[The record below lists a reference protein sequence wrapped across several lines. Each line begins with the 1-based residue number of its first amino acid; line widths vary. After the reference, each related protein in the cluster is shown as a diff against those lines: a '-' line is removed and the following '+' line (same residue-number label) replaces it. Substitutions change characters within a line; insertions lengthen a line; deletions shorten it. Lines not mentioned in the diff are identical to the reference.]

1 MTTRPV
7 AAPPRPALGG
17 SFLALIVGAVAIGFA
32 PIFVR
37 LSEVGPVA
45 TAFWRLALALPVLWV
60 LSAANGRSSAT
71 PETAEEVNPA
81 SGWTPT
87 VWAGLFFAAD
97 LAFWHWSIHFTSVA
111 NATLLANF
119 APVFVVL
126 YGWAA
131 LGQRVTGR
139 FVTAMVV
146 ALVGTTLLVGGD
158 FRLQPTALF
167 GDLLGAVTAVFYA
180 GYLVSIKNLRG
191 RFSTVTIMARSG
203 LVTGAA
209 LLPVALLSREALQ
222 PHTAHGWLV
231 LAGLALVSHV
241 GGQSLIAFALA
252 KLPAAV
258 ASVSLLVQ
266 PVTAAIAA
274 AVLLREPVGYGQA
287 VGVALVLAGVFV
299 ARQEVR

>member
-1 MTTRPV
+1 MTTDPTDRLN
-7 AAPPRPALGG
+7 LGG
-17 SFLALIVGAVAIGFA
+17 SFLALLGGAVAIGFA

-45 TAFWRLALALPVLWV
+45 TAFWRLALALPVLWT
-60 LSAANGRSSAT
+60 LST
-71 PETAEEVNPA
+71 VVEKAEEGEIPA
-81 SGWTPT
+81 GWTPM
-87 VWAGLFFAAD
+87 VWAWLFFAAD
-97 LAFWHWSIHFTSVA
+97 LGFWHWSIHFTSVA

-126 YGWAA
+126 YGWFA

-139 FVTAMVV
+139 FMLAMAV

-158 FRLQPTALF
+158 FRLRPEALV
-167 GDLLGAVTAVFYA
+167 GDLLGLITAAFYA

-191 RFSTVTIMARSG
+191 RFATVTIMARSG
-203 LVTGAA
+203 LVTGVA
-209 LLPVALLSREALQ
+209 LLPVALVSRETLL

-231 LAGLALVSHV
+231 LAALALISHV

-252 KLPAAV
+252 KLPTAV

-274 AVLLREPVGYGQA
+274 AVLLREPVGVWQA
-287 VGVALVLAGVFV
+287 VGVALVLAGVFT
-299 ARQEVR
+299 ARQEAK